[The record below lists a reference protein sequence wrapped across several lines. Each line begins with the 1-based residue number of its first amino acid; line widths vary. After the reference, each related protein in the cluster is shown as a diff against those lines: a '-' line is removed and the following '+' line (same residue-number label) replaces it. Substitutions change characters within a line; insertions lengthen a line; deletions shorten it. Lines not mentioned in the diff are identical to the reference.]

1 MTINLEQAN
10 KTFYTV
16 RLAKILGSISL
27 KSQLSSQSAN
37 GITKTLTLKLPASVF
52 CFKHKLHDDLCLQL
66 DGNQIIFVKKAQFL
80 GLISSPEPKAQ
91 VSFSDHNLFV
101 VRRCC
106 KLFTFLFFSRT
117 TGPISTKL
125 GTNHPLVKGFQICSN
140 DGPCPFPRENNYEI
154 AKIHRQI

>member
-16 RLAKILGSISL
+16 RLSKILGSISL

-66 DGNQIIFVKKAQFL
+66 DENQIIFVKVAQFL
-80 GLISSPEPKAQ
+80 GVISSPEPKAQ

-101 VRRCC
+101 VRRRCC
-106 KLFTFLFFSRT
+106 KLFTFLFFFSRT
-117 TGPISTKL
+117 TEPISTKL
-125 GTNHPLVKGFQICSN
+125 GTNHPLVKGFEICSN
-140 DGPCPFPRENNYEI
+140 DGLCPFPRENN
-154 AKIHRQI
+154 